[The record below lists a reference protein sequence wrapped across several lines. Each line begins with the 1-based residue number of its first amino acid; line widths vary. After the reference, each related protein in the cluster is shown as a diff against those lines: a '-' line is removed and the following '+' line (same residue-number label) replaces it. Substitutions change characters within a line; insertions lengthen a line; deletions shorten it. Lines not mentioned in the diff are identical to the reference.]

1 MTVRLRCISPMGS
14 RDLSQIPAVARIVEV
29 GEEIDVPDDV
39 AGAPAGTYR
48 ALTAAEHAAFDAR
61 LLGGLRTRGGDIG
74 PDGEGR
80 PLEVRDPGS
89 GLLAQPEHWQVV
101 ELEPEPSPVPEPEPT
116 KAAAKTTRK

>member
-1 MTVRLRCISPMGS
+1 MTVRLRCISPMGA

-48 ALTAAEHAAFDAR
+48 EPTAAEQAAFDAH

-74 PDGEGR
+74 PGGEER

-101 ELEPEPSPVPEPEPT
+101 QPEAETAPAPA
-116 KAAAKTTRK
+116 KATTPKK